1 MVYVENPENSTVN
14 FQKFRYLFDIFD
26 IIPELFDIFDII
38 PEFSTNVENFDYFGS
53 FGKAFAKVEIKI
65 KTT

>member
-14 FQKFRYLFDIFD
+14 FWKFRY
-26 IIPELFDIFDII
+26 LFDIFDII

-53 FGKAFAKVEIKI
+53 FGKAFELQYNFVKLYRESRKS
-65 KTT
+65 KDE